1 MFIDI
6 ISENSDKISE
16 YNESRNKQND
26 NLNINKIKETSGK
39 ESNNKSEII
48 QNKKKMLPLEKSINH
63 ISLYIKNSVDGNLT
77 EKKSVLS
84 KSDKQS
90 ESKSNNSSGSNR
102 IRFFNIDSNN
112 NFFSNIRRSFHSENE
127 NYSSYNNSSMEIND
141 NCLICEEKL
150 TEEEKKDNL
159 LKCNHIFCNDCYFEY
174 LKEKVN
180 SNQIDI
186 IKCPQKDCQIILKNN
201 FIQKKLFNDTNLL
214 EKYVI
219 LEKRR
224 QLMLDPDI
232 QLCPYPDCESYAK
245 KVKNNN
251 YVCCVEKK
259 HKFCFNCL
267 KEWHGKKKCDDSVD
281 ESFKKWRDSYKVK
294 RCPKCKIFIEKNEGC
309 NHITCKNCSY
319 EFCWLC
325 MSKYSSNHFDFGR
338 CAGLQN
344 VECQICSNRIINF
357 LYSFLLIILKSVA
370 FAICAPFVL
379 TFYIYYQFHYKCLNK
394 YSDCIVLYAFYGTLS
409 CLNFIMC
416 GLCLSS
422 FISVLMIF
430 IWPFHEW
437 VFSIICY

>member
-6 ISENSDKISE
+6 ISENSDRISD
-16 YNESRNKQND
+16 YNKSRNKQND

-63 ISLYIKNSVDGNLT
+63 ISLYIKNSVDGYLT

-102 IRFFNIDSNN
+102 IKFFTINSNN
-112 NFFSNIRRSFHSENE
+112 NLFSNIKRSFRPESE
-127 NYSSYNNSSMEIND
+127 NYSRYNNSSLEIND
-141 NCLICEEKL
+141 KCLICEEKL
-150 TEEEKKDNL
+150 TEEEKKENNL

-224 QLMLDPDI
+224 QL
-232 QLCPYPDCESYAK
+232 
-245 KVKNNN
+245 N
-251 YVCCVEKK
+251 
-259 HKFCFNCL
+259 
-267 KEWHGKKKCDDSVD
+267 
-281 ESFKKWRDSYKVK
+281 
-294 RCPKCKIFIEKNEGC
+294 
-309 NHITCKNCSY
+309 
-319 EFCWLC
+319 
-325 MSKYSSNHFDFGR
+325 
-338 CAGLQN
+338 
-344 VECQICSNRIINF
+344 
-357 LYSFLLIILKSVA
+357 
-370 FAICAPFVL
+370 
-379 TFYIYYQFHYKCLNK
+379 
-394 YSDCIVLYAFYGTLS
+394 
-409 CLNFIMC
+409 
-416 GLCLSS
+416 
-422 FISVLMIF
+422 
-430 IWPFHEW
+430 
-437 VFSIICY
+437 

>member
-1 MFIDI
+1 MFNDI
-6 ISENSDKISE
+6 ISENSDRISG

-201 FIQKKLFNDTNLL
+201 FIQKKLFNDTNFL

-232 QLCPYPDCESYAK
+232 QLCPYPDCESYAGMEK
-245 KVKNNN
+245 RNVMTLLMKVLKNGEIHIKLKDVLN
-251 YVCCVEKK
+251 V
-259 HKFCFNCL
+259 KFL
-267 KEWHGKKKCDDSVD
+267 
-281 ESFKKWRDSYKVK
+281 
-294 RCPKCKIFIEKNEGC
+294 
-309 NHITCKNCSY
+309 
-319 EFCWLC
+319 
-325 MSKYSSNHFDFGR
+325 
-338 CAGLQN
+338 
-344 VECQICSNRIINF
+344 
-357 LYSFLLIILKSVA
+357 
-370 FAICAPFVL
+370 
-379 TFYIYYQFHYKCLNK
+379 
-394 YSDCIVLYAFYGTLS
+394 
-409 CLNFIMC
+409 
-416 GLCLSS
+416 
-422 FISVLMIF
+422 
-430 IWPFHEW
+430 
-437 VFSIICY
+437 

>member
-6 ISENSDKISE
+6 ISENSDRISD
-16 YNESRNKQND
+16 YNKSRNKQND

-201 FIQKKLFNDTNLL
+201 FIQKKLFNDTNFL

-232 QLCPYPDCESYAK
+232 
-245 KVKNNN
+245 
-251 YVCCVEKK
+251 
-259 HKFCFNCL
+259 
-267 KEWHGKKKCDDSVD
+267 
-281 ESFKKWRDSYKVK
+281 
-294 RCPKCKIFIEKNEGC
+294 
-309 NHITCKNCSY
+309 
-319 EFCWLC
+319 
-325 MSKYSSNHFDFGR
+325 
-338 CAGLQN
+338 
-344 VECQICSNRIINF
+344 
-357 LYSFLLIILKSVA
+357 
-370 FAICAPFVL
+370 
-379 TFYIYYQFHYKCLNK
+379 
-394 YSDCIVLYAFYGTLS
+394 
-409 CLNFIMC
+409 
-416 GLCLSS
+416 
-422 FISVLMIF
+422 
-430 IWPFHEW
+430 
-437 VFSIICY
+437 

>member
-6 ISENSDKISE
+6 ISENSDRISD
-16 YNESRNKQND
+16 YNKSRNKQND

-127 NYSSYNNSSMEIND
+127 NHSSYNNSSMEIND

-201 FIQKKLFNDTNLL
+201 FIQQKLFNDTNLL

-251 YVCCVEKK
+251 YVCCIEKK

-267 KEWHGKKKCDDSVD
+267 KDWHGKKKCDDSVD

-309 NHITCKNCSY
+309 NHITCKNCNY

-357 LYSFLLIILKSVA
+357 LYSFLLIILKSAA
-370 FAICAPFVL
+370 FAICAPFGFV
-379 TFYIYYQFHYKCLNK
+379 FYLYYIFFKECIDN
-394 YSDCIVLYAFYGTLS
+394 YSDCIIFFAFSGTLS
-409 CLNFIMC
+409 CLSLIMC
-416 GLCLSS
+416 GCVLSS
-422 FISVLMIF
+422 FIAVLMIF
-430 IWPFHEW
+430 IWPFHDW
-437 VFSIICY
+437 VFSIIFH